1 MTKVWRCVRAWSLP
15 VCLLGLAAC
24 SNGRGSLEESGD
36 GGGQQ
41 QAPPKIT
48 VGGTVAG
55 LSGAGLVLQNNG
67 GDDLAVSANGAF
79 SFKTAVD
86 TGSAYNITVLTQ
98 PASPSQTCSVAN
110 ASGTAPATNVT
121 TVNVTCSTG
130 AFTVGGTVSGLT
142 GSGLVLRN
150 NGADDL
156 AIASN
161 GSFTFAAALASGS
174 GFDVTI
180 ATQPSRPSQTC
191 TVADASGTIGSG
203 DVRTVKVSC
212 ATNDFTIRGTVSG
225 LAGSGLVLQNNGGDD
240 VGVQSD
246 GGFAFATQIPS
257 GAAYNVTVKT
267 QPASPAQA
275 CSVQN
280 GAGVVEDRDVET
292 IVITCAT
299 RAFTIGGA
307 ISGLSGSGLVLANNG
322 SDQFT
327 PTANGPF
334 TFPTAV
340 LSGQPYNVT
349 VQNPPIHPLQLCRVF
364 DGSGTVIDSNVT
376 NITIGCVTIGF
387 GVGGTVSGLE
397 APGLE
402 LQSNGEKLQIAANGK
417 FLLPASLPDG
427 SPYAVT
433 IASQPASQVCT
444 VSNGR
449 GVIEKADAAQ
459 VIVACRRSTK

>member
-1 MTKVWRCVRAWSLP
+1 MMWVLRCLRAWSIPLC
-15 VCLLGLAAC
+15 VLGLAAC
-24 SNGRGSLEESGD
+24 SNGRGSLEGSDD
-36 GGGQQ
+36 GGGEQ
-41 QAPPKIT
+41 QAPPKVTI
-48 VGGTVAG
+48 GGTIAG

-79 SFKTAVD
+79 TFTTAVD
-86 TGSAYNITVLTQ
+86 SGSPYNITVLTQ
-98 PASPSQTCSVAN
+98 PASPSQTCSVAS

-121 TVNVTCSTG
+121 TVNVTCNTG
-130 AFTVGGTVSGLT
+130 VFSVGGTVSGLA
-142 GSGLVLRN
+142 GSGLLLRN
-150 NGADDL
+150 NGGDDL

-161 GSFTFAAALASGS
+161 GSFTFATALASG
-174 GFDVTI
+174 GAFDVTV
-180 ATQPSRPSQTC
+180 ATQPNRPSQTC
-191 TVADASGTIGSG
+191 TVADASGTIGSS

-212 ATNDFTIRGTVSG
+212 ATNAFTIRGTVSG

-246 GGFAFATQIPS
+246 GGFAFATRIPS
-257 GAAYNVTVKT
+257 GSAYNVTVKT
-267 QPASPAQA
+267 QPASPSQA
-275 CSVQN
+275 CSVQG
-280 GAGVVEDRDVET
+280 GAGAVEDRDVET
-292 IVITCAT
+292 IVITCTT

-307 ISGLSGSGLVLANNG
+307 ISGLIGSGLVLANNG
-322 SDQFT
+322 GDHFT
-327 PTANGPF
+327 PTASGPF

-349 VQNPPIHPLQLCRVF
+349 VQNPPIFPLQVCRVF
-364 DGSGTVIDSNVT
+364 DGAGTVIDSNIT
-376 NITIGCVTIGF
+376 NITIGCATIGF

-427 SPYAVT
+427 TPYDLTV
-433 IASQPASQVCT
+433 SNQPANQVCT

-449 GVIEKADAAQ
+449 GAIENADAADAT
-459 VIVACRRSTK
+459 VTCRRSIN